1 MATTLYTYRILEV
14 LKVLDG
20 DTFDFRVDLGFNLSM
35 DLRVRLKGIDTPEMG
50 TPEGETAK
58 EYSRIWLRSHFNDNQ
73 CLKLTT
79 HKSLLPSGAFGR
91 WLGDV
96 FCDAEVDSAA
106 PLYLAEALKRMGH
119 VKKEEKEA

>member
-35 DLRVRLKGIDTPEMG
+35 DLRVRLKGIDTPEMDS
-50 TPEGETAK
+50 PEGEAAK
-58 EYSRIWLRSHFNDNQ
+58 EYSRVWLRSHSNDNQ

-91 WLGDV
+91 WLADV
-96 FCDAEVDSAA
+96 FCDAEVDTVV
-106 PLYLAEALKRMGH
+106 PYHLAEALIRVGH
-119 VKKEEKEA
+119 VKKEKE